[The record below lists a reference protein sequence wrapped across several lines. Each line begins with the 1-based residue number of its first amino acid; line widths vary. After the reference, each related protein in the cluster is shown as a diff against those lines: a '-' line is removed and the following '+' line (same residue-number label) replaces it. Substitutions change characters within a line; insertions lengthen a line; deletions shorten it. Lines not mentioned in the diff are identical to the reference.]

1 MIVVDCSAVVDAL
14 SGVEGADKL
23 RTRLAAEELHAPTLL
38 DVEIASVL
46 RGLTLGGGLSLARA
60 QEVLD
65 DFADLPVQRWTFADG
80 FRRRA
85 LQLRNNVS
93 CYDATYV
100 SLAEALECPL
110 VTRDGRLARS
120 SGHDAVIE
128 VC

>member
-1 MIVVDCSAVVDAL
+1 MDAL

-23 RTRLAAEELHAPTLL
+23 RIRLTAEEPHAPTLL

-46 RGLTLGGGLSLARA
+46 RGRTLGGELSVARA
-60 QEVLD
+60 QEMLD
-65 DFADLPVQRWTFADG
+65 DFADLPVRRWEFADG

-93 CYDATYV
+93 CYDAAYV

-120 SGHDAVIE
+120 SGHEATIE